1 MHLKSIAA
9 AAAIMASSFANAVV
23 AVPMTTLN
31 AGAYSVVY
39 DATTTS
45 FGAISNWTSVGN
57 TVSFE
62 WSVASSVNVSS
73 FGGGTTTATFALPS
87 FSILANAG
95 YTLGGPVVASLGN
108 ITYFQNGTGAS
119 TAMTATG
126 SVSVNGGAA
135 VTLPSSALAQTVVT
149 PSFGYFVDAASVS
162 TGGFTSFAVNGA
174 SITLTA
180 SSSAAAGSFAS
191 IGAQPQ
197 NKLKFEFTAAP
208 VPEPE
213 SYALLLAGLGA
224 IGLVVRRRQQ
234 R

>member
-62 WSVASSVNVSS
+62 WSVASSVNVTS

-135 VTLPSSALAQTVVT
+135 GTLPSSALAQTVIT
-149 PSFGYFVDAASVS
+149 PSFGYFADATSVS
-162 TGGFTSFAVNGA
+162 TGGFTSFAVSGA

-180 SSSAAAGSFAS
+180 SSAAGSFAS